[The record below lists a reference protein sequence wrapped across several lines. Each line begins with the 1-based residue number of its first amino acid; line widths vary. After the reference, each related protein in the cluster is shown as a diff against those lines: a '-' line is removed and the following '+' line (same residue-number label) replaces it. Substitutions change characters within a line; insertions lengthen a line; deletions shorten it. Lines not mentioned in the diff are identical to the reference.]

1 MSRAPDLR
9 LTELLTARLCHELIG
24 PLAAVE
30 NGVELLLDQDHD
42 LAEEQDHDLAEKE
55 LALVA
60 ESAHRTS
67 SRLQFYRFAYGFG
80 GSSIGAGQ
88 IAGPPPC
95 ELAARY
101 FASTKITCHYRD
113 HTRLLDLA
121 QQKLGCNLLLIGSE
135 ALARGGTLILDTAG
149 PGLELEMAGEVVQLA
164 PAQIEALSLATPIE
178 LLTPRTVQAYYTG
191 LLAQA
196 LGWRLAVRIVEL
208 GKRHI
213 CSAAPVC

>member
-24 PLAAVE
+24 PLTAVE

-42 LAEEQDHDLAEKE
+42 LAEAE

-60 ESAHRTS
+60 ESARRTG

-80 GSSIGAGQ
+80 GSAIGAVQ
-88 IAGPPPC
+88 VAGPPPC
-95 ELAARY
+95 ELAARF
-101 FASTKITCHYRD
+101 FAPTKITCHYRD
-113 HTRLLDLA
+113 HTRLLNLA
-121 QQKLGCNLLLIGSE
+121 QQKLGCNLLLIGSD
-135 ALARGGTLILDTAG
+135 ALTRGGTLILDAAG
-149 PGLELEMAGEVVQLA
+149 SGLELEMAGEVVQLA

-196 LGWRLAVRIVEL
+196 LGWRLAVKVVEL
-208 GKRHI
+208 GQRHI
-213 CSAAPVC
+213 CSAAPAC